1 MKPNHVLIALLV
13 FGAVLSGYLAFLDMR
28 GIPEPEIVQ
37 IGSMIG
43 FSVLIFAWYKFD
55 SDIRGYKRSPLLN
68 VSVVAVGMLAVPYY
82 LIRSRERGQR
92 LKAVVYYIG
101 YVVAL
106 LVTFG
111 LGALPVALLS

>member
-55 SDIRGYKRSPLLN
+55 SDI
-68 VSVVAVGMLAVPYY
+68 LATSD
-82 LIRSRERGQR
+82 RR
-92 LKAVVYYIG
+92 
-101 YVVAL
+101 
-106 LVTFG
+106 F
-111 LGALPVALLS
+111 